1 MTTGSSAAEAVV
13 NYKHGIQRAV
23 SCVTPSVVDVAG
35 GYHPS
40 PIPHRLTMN
49 DGLPVALGG
58 QSQFMLRLQQYYRVD
73 ETGGAGGHWRVA
85 VLEYY
90 YSIHDAEEKEVLLYH
105 YHPRGNSPVETPH
118 LHLGHGA
125 QVERIEVRNTHLPT
139 GTVSLNAVL
148 RVLIEE
154 MGVQPRRA
162 DWDSIL
168 TD

>member
-13 NYKHGIQRAV
+13 NYKDGIQRAV
-23 SCVTPSVVDVAG
+23 SCVTASVVDVAG

-49 DGLPVALGG
+49 RGLPVALGG
-58 QSQFMLRLQQYYRVD
+58 QSQLMLRLQQHYRVD

-90 YSIHDAEEKEVLLYH
+90 YSVHDAEEREVLLYH
-105 YHPRGNSPVETPH
+105 FHPRGSSSIMTPH
-118 LHLGHGA
+118 LHLGPGA
-125 QVERIEVRNTHLPT
+125 QVERIEIRDTHLPT
-139 GTVSLNAVL
+139 GIVSLNAVL

-154 MGVQPRRA
+154 MGVRPLRS
-162 DWDSIL
+162 DWESIL
-168 TD
+168 TE

>member
-13 NYKHGIQRAV
+13 NYKDGIQRAV
-23 SCVTPSVVDVAG
+23 SCVTPSVIDVAG

-40 PIPHRLTMN
+40 PIPHRLTLN
-49 DGLPVALGG
+49 RGLPVALGG
-58 QSQFMLRLQQYYRVD
+58 QSHLMLRLQQHYRVD
-73 ETGGAGGHWRVA
+73 ETGGVGGHWRVT

-90 YSIHDAEEKEVLLYH
+90 YSVHDTEEKEVLLYH
-105 YHPRGNSPVETPH
+105 YHPRGDSPVKTPH

-125 QVERIEVRNTHLPT
+125 EVGRTEVRDAHLPT

-154 MGVQPRRA
+154 MGVQPRRS

-168 TD
+168 SS